1 MASAGSGAGE
11 SPPPPR
17 SSINSSAPTG
27 SRAAGSLRRSPQP
40 AARSVRPRG
49 LAGPDA
55 PSGAPDPSRWTPPWG
70 GRGPPREPAAVSTG
84 GRAGG
89 SARAPAPPSPWLGP
103 SGLTSGQAPAPRGEG
118 GPSRAPTSAAA
129 PPSPRPPAHSD
140 PASRYG
146 TSGRGAGRGRDF
158 RRRGGDG
165 GCEGNFRRGAE
176 VAAGLPAAEA
186 RSEAGAS
193 GGSGSAARRA
203 AGSRGR
209 VRAESRCPACPG
221 PCGRRVV
228 GNGRA
233 AAQARLAGGVGGHG
247 GGRAAYYRSDREIT
261 F

>member
-55 PSGAPDPSRWTPPWG
+55 RQRRPRPEPMDANLGGSRTPARARRSEY
-70 GRGPPREPAAVSTG
+70 RGPRRRV
-84 GRAGG
+84 RA
-89 SARAPAPPSPWLGP
+89 SARASQSMARPFRAHLPASAGP
-103 SGLTSGQAPAPRGEG
+103 VGEG
-118 GPSRAPTSAAA
+118 GQSRAPTSAAA
-129 PPSPRPPAHSD
+129 PPSPGPPAHSD

-165 GCEGNFRRGAE
+165 GCERNFRRGAE
-176 VAAGLPAAEA
+176 VVAGLPAA
-186 RSEAGAS
+186 
-193 GGSGSAARRA
+193 
-203 AGSRGR
+203 
-209 VRAESRCPACPG
+209 
-221 PCGRRVV
+221 
-228 GNGRA
+228 
-233 AAQARLAGGVGGHG
+233 
-247 GGRAAYYRSDREIT
+247 
-261 F
+261 